1 VIAQEQRRRA
11 PRPPLVR
18 APRRSPEGNERLT
31 AATAVL
37 LLVLLAVE
45 GATLI
50 SLRQFLSVHV
60 FVGVLLIPPVALK
73 LASTGWRFLRYY
85 TGDREYV
92 VKGPPMPLMRFLV
105 APVLVFS
112 TLMLFASGVG
122 LVVFGPGHPLVV
134 GLHKASF
141 VVWFGATSIH
151 VLAYALRVP
160 QLVGADLARRTR
172 TRGAALRGWALAGS
186 VAAGAVLG
194 VWSLQGV
201 PAWQHWMWF

>member
-1 VIAQEQRRRA
+1 MLVQEQRRQA
-11 PRPPLVR
+11 PALVR
-18 APRRSPEGNERLT
+18 RALPRRNSEGNERLT

-50 SLRQFLSVHV
+50 SLRQFLSVHI

-85 TGDREYV
+85 AGDRDYV
-92 VKGPPMPLMRFLV
+92 VKGPPVPLMRFLV

-112 TLMLFASGVG
+112 TLLLFASGVG

-151 VLAYALRVP
+151 VLAYVLRVP

-172 TRGAALRGWALAGS
+172 TRGAGLRAWALAGS

-194 VWSLQGV
+194 VWALQAA
-201 PAWQHWMWF
+201 PAWQHWMFF